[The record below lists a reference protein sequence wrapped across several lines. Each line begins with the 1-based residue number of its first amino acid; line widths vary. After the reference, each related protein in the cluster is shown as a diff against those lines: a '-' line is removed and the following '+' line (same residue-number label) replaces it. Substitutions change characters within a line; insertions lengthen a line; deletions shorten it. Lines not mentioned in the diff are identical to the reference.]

1 MDEEINKRWSI
12 HTMDDDS
19 ATERNEGLIPATT
32 RMDLEDRRLKL
43 VSEDQI
49 FYDSIYMKYPNY

>member
-1 MDEEINKRWSI
+1 
-12 HTMDDDS
+12 MDDDS
-19 ATERNEGLIPATT
+19 ATERNEGLTPATTT